1 MNVRRPILSGFALC
15 TSFLLAVPGEIA
27 AQTAQSAG
35 KITTVLPIVNV
46 VRGPQQIPANASQEV
61 FWGDVIN
68 TGHLARARVALTDG
82 SILSVGSDSNLTIA
96 KHDAAG
102 QQTDLDLNYG
112 QVRARAVKLVKPDAH
127 FRVRTPV
134 GVAGVV
140 GTEMIVLFDV
150 GGQMQVFCMEGTCQA
165 CDLALNCVIL
175 KAGEVTSLR
184 SNQPPAQPQPP
195 TPANLTTA
203 VNATNPAGGAGVG
216 AGAGAG
222 GAGGA
227 AGGGIGAAGGALV
240 GVSAAVAATVATVVV
255 RSVATTK
262 TCAPPPPAGGTAPRA
277 NCVTKAG
284 VSRLPGQR

>member
-1 MNVRRPILSGFALC
+1 MNVRHPILSGIALC
-15 TSFLLAVPGEIA
+15 VSLLLAVPAEV
-27 AQTAQSAG
+27 TAQGAEPAG
-35 KITTVLPIVNV
+35 RITTVLPIVNV

-61 FWGDVIN
+61 YWGDVIN

-82 SILSVGSDSNLTIA
+82 SILSVGSDTNLTIA

-140 GTEMIVLFDV
+140 GTEMIVSFDI

-165 CDLALNCVIL
+165 CDLALNCVLL
-175 KAGEVTSLR
+175 KGGEVTSLR

-203 VNATNPAGGAGVG
+203 VNATNPAGAG

-222 GAGGA
+222 AAGAGGA
-227 AGGGIGAAGGALV
+227 AGGGIGAAGGAIV

-262 TCAPPPPAGGTAPRA
+262 TCAPPPPPTGGAAPRA
-277 NCVTKAG
+277 NCVARAG
-284 VSRLPGQR
+284 IGRLPGQK

>member
-1 MNVRRPILSGFALC
+1 MNVRRPIFSGIALC
-15 TSFLLAVPGEIA
+15 ASLLLAVPAEVA
-27 AQTAQSAG
+27 AQAAQPAG

-46 VRGPQQIPANASQEV
+46 VRGAQQVPANASQEV

-96 KHDAAG
+96 KHDPAG

-140 GTEMIVLFDV
+140 GTEMIVLFDI
-150 GGQMQVFCMEGTCQA
+150 GGQMQVFCMEGSCQV
-165 CDLALNCVIL
+165 CDLGLNCVL
-175 KAGEVTSLR
+175 MKGGEQTSLR
-184 SNQPPAQPQPP
+184 NNQPPSQPQPP

-203 VNATNPAGGAGVG
+203 VNATNPAGGAG
-216 AGAGAG
+216 AGAA

-227 AGGGIGAAGGALV
+227 AGGGMGAAGGAIV

-262 TCAPPPPAGGTAPRA
+262 TCAPPPPTGGAAPRA
-277 NCVTKAG
+277 NCVSKTG
-284 VSRLPGQR
+284 ISRLPGQKP

>member
-1 MNVRRPILSGFALC
+1 MNVRRPIYSGIALC
-15 TSFLLAVPGEIA
+15 VSLLLAVPAEVA
-27 AQTAQSAG
+27 AQGALPAG

-46 VRGPQQIPANASQEV
+46 VRGPQQIPANTSQEV

-68 TGHLARARVALTDG
+68 TGHLARARIALTDG

-96 KHDAAG
+96 KHDAAS

-112 QVRARAVKLVKPDAH
+112 QVRARAVQLVKPDAH

-165 CDLALNCVIL
+165 CDLALNCVLL
-175 KAGEVTSLR
+175 KGGEVTSLR

-195 TPANLTTA
+195 TPANLTSA
-203 VNATNPAGGAGVG
+203 VNATSPAGG

-222 GAGGA
+222 AAGAGGA
-227 AGGGIGAAGGALV
+227 AGGGMGAAGGAIV

-262 TCAPPPPAGGTAPRA
+262 TCAPPPPAAGAAPRA
-277 NCVTKAG
+277 NCVTRTG
-284 VSRLPGQR
+284 INRLPGQR

>member
-1 MNVRRPILSGFALC
+1 MNVRRPIFSGIALC
-15 TSFLLAVPGEIA
+15 ASLLLAVPADVGAQA
-27 AQTAQSAG
+27 AQPAG

-46 VRGPQQIPANASQEV
+46 VRAAQQIPANASQEV

-96 KHDAAG
+96 KHDPAG
-102 QQTDLDLNYG
+102 QQTDLELNYG
-112 QVRARAVKLVKPDAH
+112 QVRARAVNLVKPDAH

-140 GTEMIVLFDV
+140 GTEMIVMFDV

-203 VNATNPAGGAGVG
+203 VNATNPAGAG
-216 AGAGAG
+216 AGAGAA

-227 AGGGIGAAGGALV
+227 AGGGIGAAGGAIV

-262 TCAPPPPAGGTAPRA
+262 TCAPPPPTGGAAPRA

>member
-1 MNVRRPILSGFALC
+1 MNVRHPIFSGIAVC
-15 TSFLLAVPGEIA
+15 TSLLLALPLDVA
-27 AQTAQSAG
+27 AQAAQPAG

-46 VRGPQQIPANASQEV
+46 VRGPQQIAANTSQEV

-68 TGHLARARVALTDG
+68 TGHLARARIALTDG

-96 KHDAAG
+96 KHDPVG

-140 GTEMIVLFDV
+140 GTEMIVQLSV
-150 GGQMQVFCMEGTCQA
+150 EGLMQVFCMEGTCQV
-165 CDLALNCVIL
+165 CDMALNCVLL
-175 KAGEVTSLR
+175 KGGEVSSIR
-184 SNQPPAQPQPP
+184 SNQPPSQPQPP
-195 TPANLTTA
+195 TPANLTSA
-203 VNATNPAGGAGVG
+203 VNATSPAGGAG
-216 AGAGAG
+216 AGAA

-227 AGGGIGAAGGALV
+227 AGGGIGAAGGAVV
-240 GVSAAVAATVATVVV
+240 GVSAGVAAAVATVVV

-262 TCAPPPPAGGTAPRA
+262 TCAPPPPTGGAAPRA
-277 NCVTKAG
+277 NCVSRTSVG
-284 VSRLPGQR
+284 RLPGQR